1 MRKLMFA
8 ALAALAFAGCGGQ
21 ESPTAT
27 PPAAPTTE
35 AGGYSQGVKDY
46 YGDGDAHPE
55 AEPGSIEDVESEYHQ
70 PPQPAEAGVGETITL
85 TGTNI
90 GVRQAVTVTGVE
102 RTGDY
107 VAVML
112 ELENTGIANYEG
124 PLRNATVRFGDG
136 GAPTPV
142 SEGAKAACSHG
153 FERETVYIPVGEK
166 ASGCLLFPARSKPR
180 ELQLALEIVPTGAGG
195 IWTLE

>member
-1 MRKLMFA
+1 MRKFLTFAIA
-8 ALAALAFAGCGGQ
+8 ALAIAGCGSSASGEQ
-21 ESPTAT
+21 PSST
-27 PPAAPTTE
+27 P
-35 AGGYSQGVKDY
+35 AGVARY
-46 YGDGDAHPE
+46 YGDGERPPTAAGGH
-55 AEPGSIEDVESEYHQ
+55 EDVESEYHQ
-70 PPQPAEAGVGETITL
+70 PPQPARAGVGETITL